1 MKENFLFKVSYRITI
16 NNDINNSIYLKNCNV
31 GYLGQRRDIITKY
44 QSEKSDSA
52 LLNFFDL
59 IQMVKDVENNDLM
72 ECYQTISNNYTQI
85 DSVKIELWNSFLQD
99 WIILLNHND
108 FKDVVLLQSDNNE
121 EFSVNDSLVGEAGLF
136 LRLRFFY

>member
-1 MKENFLFKVSYRITI
+1 
-16 NNDINNSIYLKNCNV
+16 
-31 GYLGQRRDIITKY
+31 
-44 QSEKSDSA
+44 
-52 LLNFFDL
+52 
-59 IQMVKDVENNDLM
+59 MVKDVENNDLM

-85 DSVKIELWNSFLQD
+85 DSVKIELWNSFLRD
-99 WIILLNHND
+99 WIILLNHSD

>member
-1 MKENFLFKVSYRITI
+1 
-16 NNDINNSIYLKNCNV
+16 
-31 GYLGQRRDIITKY
+31 
-44 QSEKSDSA
+44 
-52 LLNFFDL
+52 
-59 IQMVKDVENNDLM
+59 MVKDVENNDLM
-72 ECYQTISNNYTQI
+72 KCYQTISNNYTQI

-121 EFSVNDSLVGEAGLF
+121 EFSVNDSLVGEAGLL

>member
-1 MKENFLFKVSYRITI
+1 MKENFLFKASYRITI
-16 NNDINNSIYLKNCNV
+16 NNDINNLIYLKNCNV

-99 WIILLNHND
+99 WIILLNHSD

>member
-72 ECYQTISNNYTQI
+72 KCYQTISNNYAQI

-121 EFSVNDSLVGEAGLF
+121 EFSVNDSLIGEAGLF

>member
-16 NNDINNSIYLKNCNV
+16 NNDINNQIYLKNCNV

-72 ECYQTISNNYTQI
+72 KCYQTISNNYTQI

-121 EFSVNDSLVGEAGLF
+121 EFSVNDSLVGEAGLL